1 MFILPPIVAFA
12 LTVALALALYAL
24 GIHLVRRWRWVPVRL
39 GLLLI
44 GLALAFPALVYSLY
58 YLHWFEDGPWLLRIR
73 WAPLAEYYAAG
84 LGLLAGTVAGWLP
97 ESRLSRLLKHSSILP
112 LVLLWLVVPFLKPLL
127 TPITWLPMKDEWQ
140 EGVCIQST
148 GSTCGPASA
157 ATLLHAYGI
166 DATEEELAKLSWTS
180 MSSTENW
187 YLGRALRRYGDV
199 RYVLTRPNPEHP
211 PCPAIA
217 GTRLAG
223 GIGHFIVILEERDG
237 RLVVGDP
244 MTGRQTIPLYDHRPY
259 HFTGFFIVFTPDT
272 R

>member
-12 LTVALALALYAL
+12 LALALALALYAL
-24 GIHLVRRWRWVPVRL
+24 GNRLARRWRWAPARV

-44 GLALAFPALVYSLY
+44 GLVLAFPALVYSLS
-58 YLHWFEDGPWLLRIR
+58 YLHWFEDEPWLLRLR
-73 WAPLAEYYAAG
+73 WARLAEYYAAG

-97 ESRLSRLLKHSSILP
+97 ESRPARLVKHSSILP
-112 LVLLWLVVPFLKPLL
+112 LTILWLAVPFLKPLFI
-127 TPITWLPMKDEWQ
+127 PITWLPMTDEWQ
-140 EGVCIQST
+140 EGVCLQST

-166 DATEEELAKLSWTS
+166 EATEEGLAKLSWTS

-187 YLGRALRRYGDV
+187 YLGRALRRYGNM
-199 RYVLTRPNPEHP
+199 RYVLAGSHP
-211 PCPAIA
+211 KHFPCPSIA

-237 RLVVGDP
+237 QLVIGDP

-259 HFTGFFIVFTPDT
+259 YFTGLFIVFTPKGK
-272 R
+272 